1 MSKSAISQNNISP
14 EIMNTTQVS
23 KNGISIYN
31 IKKDRMI
38 HYKNPYG
45 TAAKRA
51 YVQLIDSG
59 INPDFILPKDLKHR
73 GPSHTSSRNTFT
85 RVKSKVPSIEGRSSF
100 RNFLASFTT
109 HNTTNLKK
117 LNGFK
122 LLDHFIPTIQKYVKE
137 HTGVKFYFNARYEM
151 HRKLNGEIIEKDKGW
166 WKTSKI
172 HSVNDPTGIVDAVK
186 TRIPEV
192 IG

>member
-59 INPDFILPKDLKHR
+59 INPEFILSPYS
-73 GPSHTSSRNTFT
+73 GPDDQTHSPYGFSILW
-85 RVKSKVPSIEGRSSF
+85 KV
-100 RNFLASFTT
+100 
-109 HNTTNLKK
+109 
-117 LNGFK
+117 
-122 LLDHFIPTIQKYVKE
+122 
-137 HTGVKFYFNARYEM
+137 
-151 HRKLNGEIIEKDKGW
+151 
-166 WKTSKI
+166 
-172 HSVNDPTGIVDAVK
+172 
-186 TRIPEV
+186 
-192 IG
+192 